1 MTVNELKAK
10 LDANEP
16 VQLIDIRE
24 RWELEVSN
32 IGGMHIPMGE
42 ILERSNELKTD
53 IPCVIQC
60 RTGTRSGKIVKV
72 LELHKGL
79 TNLHNL
85 EGGINAWAQAIDTTL
100 EQY

>member
-1 MTVNELKAK
+1 MFLASFNVGRVVVLA
-10 LDANEP
+10 
-16 VQLIDIRE
+16 
-24 RWELEVSN
+24 
-32 IGGMHIPMGE
+32 
-42 ILERSNELKTD
+42 
-53 IPCVIQC
+53 
-60 RTGTRSGKIVKV
+60 KIVKV